1 MPFTHDRRTHVGVRL
16 AAACLFALLGTSACA
31 KTLVLVDA
39 EPTAS
44 ATPPSSSVPNTGLQL
59 VGGTAAE
66 HGLTGDGGTPVGAIP
81 QPQPAKWVQL
91 AVASSDAVGAYL
103 TDVNGSTLYRSDHDA
118 PNVSSCAD
126 ACALVFPPVTIR
138 EGGKVYLSP
147 GVDPSAV
154 GAIQR
159 PDGTIQLT
167 IGGRPVYRHTG
178 DTRPGDMRGRGA
190 DDAWYPIAPTGAK
203 ATPH

>member
-1 MPFTHDRRTHVGVRL
+1 MIFTYGRRVRVGL
-16 AAACLFALLGTSACA
+16 LAACLLLGMAACG
-31 KTLVLVDA
+31 KTLVLVDSGPA
-39 EPTAS
+39 AS
-44 ATPPSSSVPNTGLQL
+44 APSSPVSNTGLQL

-91 AVASSDAVGAYL
+91 SVASSDAVGAYL
-103 TDVNGSTLYRSDHDA
+103 TDVNGSTLYRTDHDA
-118 PNVSSCAD
+118 PDVSSCAD

-154 GAIQR
+154 GAIR
-159 PDGTIQLT
+159 RADGTIQLT
-167 IGGRPVYRHTG
+167 VGGRPVYRHTG
-178 DTRPGDMRGRGA
+178 DTRPGDMHGQGA
-190 DDAWYPIAPTGAK
+190 DGAWYPIAPTGAK